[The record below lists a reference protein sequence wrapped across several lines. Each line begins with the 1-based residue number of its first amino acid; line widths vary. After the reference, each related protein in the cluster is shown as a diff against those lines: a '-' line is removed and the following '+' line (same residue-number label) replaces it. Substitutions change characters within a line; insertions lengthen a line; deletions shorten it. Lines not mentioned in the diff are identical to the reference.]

1 MIKIWDLKTY
11 ECQDT
16 LENES
21 DVLSL
26 CLINDNQIACSC
38 DDGSINIWVFTT
50 LTKVKSFEKDNCL
63 LYLKFV
69 YKSKIIACT
78 GDKKIMILNQ
88 DTFECIK
95 VLDGHSDKIYSL
107 ELTSDGNLFSCSEDK
122 TVKLWELET
131 GELLKSIDF
140 EHPVNCIKVLN
151 DALIA
156 IGLGDYQTGY
166 IIIYNLY
173 DKKIH
178 KQTRSFPIYIY
189 DLYLLPNG
197 NLLSGWE
204 NGFINEWKIFD

>member
-1 MIKIWDLKTY
+1 M
-11 ECQDT
+11 
-16 LENES
+16 
-21 DVLSL
+21 SL

-38 DDGSINIWVFTT
+38 DDGSINIWDFKT

-69 YKSKIIACT
+69 YKSKLIACT
-78 GDKKIMILNQ
+78 GDNKIMILNL

-107 ELTSDGNLFSCSEDK
+107 ELTSDGNLFSCSDDK

-131 GELLKSIDF
+131 GDELLKSIDF

-151 DALIA
+151 DIYIA
-156 IGLGDYQTGY
+156 VGLGDRQSGF
-166 IIIYNLY
+166 IIIYNLFN
-173 DKKIH
+173 KKIL
-178 KQTRSFPIYIY
+178 KQTRSFPADVNY
-189 DLYLLPNG
+189 LYLLPNG